1 MARPRS
7 PKKPSSPP
15 PEPALTGEPDARERL
30 IAASSR
36 VLAERGYDATT
47 VKEVARVAGVNQ
59 GLVHYYFG
67 SKDALLLAVT
77 RAHSAQYVAELKKLR
92 DETPLEDLA
101 DTSFAWGERH
111 LRASPEQ
118 FRLRYELFALGLRNA
133 ELTSAV
139 SELQAEGDLEVA
151 RTVARYRGGEAS
163 RPEPLDHH
171 YAVIIK
177 SCFDGLALQA
187 LLDPKFDPGPVYALL
202 KHLVLS
208 SVDGPGSGKAPA
220 RRGTRSQARRGTPK
234 PRRRPSTRPRR

>member
-7 PKKPSSPP
+7 GKTPSSPP
-15 PEPALTGEPDARERL
+15 PEPAAPGVPDARERL

-77 RAHSAQYVAELKKLR
+77 REHSQQYAEELR
-92 DETPLEDLA
+92 QLREETPLEQLA
-101 DTSFAWGERH
+101 DTSFAWGESH
-111 LRASPEQ
+111 LRESPAQ
-118 FRLRYELFALGLRNA
+118 FRLRYELFALGLRNP

-139 SELQAEGDLEVA
+139 AELQAQGDMEVA
-151 RTVARYRGGEAS
+151 RTVALYRGGDAAK
-163 RPEPLDHH
+163 PEPTDMH

-177 SCFDGLALQA
+177 ACFDALALQA
-187 LLDPKFDPGPVYALL
+187 LLDPKFDAAPIYALL
-202 KHLVLS
+202 KRMVLS
-208 SVDGPGSGKAPA
+208 SVDGPGSAKPA
-220 RRGTRSQARRGTPK
+220 RRGTKGQARRGKTPA
-234 PRRRPSTRPRR
+234 RRRRVPRPPR